1 MPIEKSV
8 KEVQEI
14 LNTPKINSLKRPIIF
29 GDKIDALTKGA
40 GILIAPSEWKLK
52 TPIPNY
58 YYSKYNKNGEK
69 VVGCRKEDGGT
80 LVYKL

>member
-14 LNTPKINSLKRPIIF
+14 LNTPKSNSLKKPIMF
-29 GDKIDALTKGA
+29 GDKIDALVKGA
-40 GILIAPSEWKLK
+40 GILITPDEWKLK
-52 TPIPNY
+52 TPIANY
-58 YYSKYNKNGEK
+58 YYSKYNKKGLK
-69 VVGCRKEDGGT
+69 VIGCRKEEGGT

>member
-14 LNTPKINSLKRPIIF
+14 LSSPKVNTLKKPIIF
-29 GDKIDALTKGA
+29 GNEIDALAKGA
-40 GILIAPSEWKLK
+40 GILIAPNEWTLK
-52 TPIPNY
+52 TPIANY
-58 YYSKYNKNGEK
+58 YYSKYNKKEK